1 MRHHNEMNNRY
12 AESIEESN
20 SIGNYVIINNYVVVL
35 WYPCCRGLRLERQKR
50 GTKIDGKN
58 SFRS

>member
-1 MRHHNEMNNRY
+1 MNNRY